1 MLNNPLN
8 RGYCF
13 SREADITKEKIEKIL
28 ASGATV
34 VLTTGGID
42 DLCLKYFVEVGVM
55 AVRRCKKEDLKR
67 IARATGGEHVVMR
80 KFVTLLDKICKMVLL
95 KAFLLMLTSS
105 YAWDSFVLMVAFVN
119 PQVRQCWFHCLICT
133 PFNFEICSLL
143 LLFECGGVSG
153 RPVIKNHAPLWKQPL
168 LWLNVDYHS
177 INYEAYYTSHIAC
190 QPHSYLNPNQLMCI
204 SACLT
209 ISYPLCW
216 PPPPPYSHSGNIS
229 SQPGGRWELWCFPI
243 GLCRECHSRE
253 SVWWWTSLDQRVS
266 GCFVWCIARP
276 MIINHAPLWVT
287 PPLWWGI

>member
-80 KFVTLLDKICKMVLL
+80 EFVTLLDKICKMVLL

-105 YAWDSFVLMVAFVN
+105 YAWDSFVLLVAFVN

-168 LWLNVDYHS
+168 LWLKCGLPLHQLWGLLYQSHCMSTTLLPQSESAHVYICVFNYQLS
-177 INYEAYYTSHIAC
+177 IV
-190 QPHSYLNPNQLMCI
+190 
-204 SACLT
+204 LT
-209 ISYPLCW
+209 TPFPL
-216 PPPPPYSHSGNIS
+216 
-229 SQPGGRWELWCFPI
+229 
-243 GLCRECHSRE
+243 
-253 SVWWWTSLDQRVS
+253 
-266 GCFVWCIARP
+266 
-276 MIINHAPLWVT
+276 
-287 PPLWWGI
+287 